1 MSSRTIYERLKEAAH
16 MADVIEAAESGY
28 ISLDADSIRA
38 LDVIL
43 ADELE
48 EITAEQKQK
57 AASAAT
63 LATNEDTINH

>member
-1 MSSRTIYERLKEAAH
+1 

-63 LATNEDTINH
+63 LATNEDR